1 MQYLY
6 KILAPLT
13 LVLFLV
19 IPSEKAI
26 AQYPGMDAVRAKMS
40 RDFANQQMQ
49 TQMQTQMNMLFNN
62 NWRANVGKGTVYQ
75 VTLKDSSVLN
85 VKSFQYTDTT
95 SHKTFLVYENK
106 NFKKSDSAH
115 RYQKIYADQTLYISV
130 TDDDFGRL
138 SYGVPL
144 DSCWMFKVMN
154 GPISVYAKSFYYL
167 TLAANGNEQE
177 FDKGEI
183 VGIQLNDGPI
193 VQLTDDN
200 LKGMLGQD
208 AAALES
214 LEKKKYYKAIKKY
227 NRHTKTDKKADP
239 VSGE

>member
-1 MQYLY
+1 
-6 KILAPLT
+6 
-13 LVLFLV
+13 
-19 IPSEKAI
+19 
-26 AQYPGMDAVRAKMS
+26 
-40 RDFANQQMQ
+40 
-49 TQMQTQMNMLFNN
+49 
-62 NWRANVGKGTVYQ
+62 
-75 VTLKDSSVLN
+75 
-85 VKSFQYTDTT
+85 
-95 SHKTFLVYENK
+95 
-106 NFKKSDSAH
+106 
-115 RYQKIYADQTLYISV
+115 
-130 TDDDFGRL
+130 
-138 SYGVPL
+138 
-144 DSCWMFKVMN
+144 MN